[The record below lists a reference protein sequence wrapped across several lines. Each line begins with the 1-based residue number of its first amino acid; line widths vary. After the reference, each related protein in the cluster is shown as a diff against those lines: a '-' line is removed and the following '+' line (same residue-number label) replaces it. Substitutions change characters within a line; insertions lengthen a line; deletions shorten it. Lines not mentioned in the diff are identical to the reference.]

1 MDTEQQIRLNFLDE
15 AEEYF
20 DRIESNLLGLSDT
33 AVDPEKID
41 LVLRSAHSIKGGAA
55 MMGLNTLSH
64 IAHRLE
70 DFFKILR
77 VRYAANSV
85 DVEVETLLLQSV
97 DCIRHLGS
105 LDRQELSGLSSE
117 ATQQQKE
124 AIGDR
129 IEPIFERLQ
138 EHLGDLQAS
147 DENAL
152 LAQDEDV
159 NPALLIFEE
168 GVDEILDRF
177 EEQLPSFEVAS
188 LSEELITTAQELMGF
203 GNMAGLDSFTQLCE
217 SIAQNAHSLASAEMP
232 KLTDESVKIWRRSH
246 ALVSRGSLDKLPNC
260 LENFPSNTTSTLKY
274 EDSVPDLAADITAEI
289 ANLAQFSESLPTE
302 DEPFLD
308 DAVDFTELQSAF
320 APEIPEQDD
329 AVESSFTFPENEESN
344 LDGLR
349 SAFDSELVEDS
360 AFDALAENDLNLDGL
375 QSAFDADPQA
385 LDDSTDSAFDALAD
399 VSLDLSQLQSAFDT
413 DPEALDD
420 STDSAFDALADVSL
434 DLSQLQ
440 SAFDTD
446 PEALDDSTDSAFDA
460 LADDSLDLSQL
471 QSAFNLEQTDS
482 ANLKPES
489 KSIDESAPQPE
500 VVPKAIEIKAAKVN
514 PTPVPSKA
522 SLSVEQMVRVP
533 ASQLKQFNSLF
544 EQLVL
549 NRNNIN
555 VKLQQFQNI
564 IALMSRR
571 ISQMEVSNA
580 QLKQWYDKASVEGVL
595 TASDSFSTEASLQ
608 KNIHDN
614 DSASNPTELDMR
626 LETHSSTAKLDF
638 DSLEMDRY
646 SDIHLI
652 CQEQIE
658 TIVQLQE
665 VATDIELGLQEI
677 NQATRELNY
686 TTKSMQGNVTR
697 TQMQPFATA
706 IGRFPRVIR
715 DLNLQYNKQ
724 VNLKVI
730 GENTLLDRSFIKAL
744 GDPLMHLLRNAFDH
758 GIEDVETRVAAGKS
772 PSGTI
777 TIQASNQGTYTVIN
791 ISDDGGGI
799 PVSKIRD
806 RLVKMGFSYAE
817 IDRIPEPE
825 LLDFIFDPG
834 FSTAKK
840 VTELSGR
847 GVGMDVVRTNL
858 QEIRGDV
865 RVSTKLGQGTTFTLK
880 VPFTLSI
887 LRVAIVEQEG
897 IIFAIPINNIRELL
911 PLDAEEVK
919 NKGLGKYLIWNQKE
933 IPLVEIDK
941 SLFYH
946 RSHSGMSLT
955 GNPAIDRTM
964 AIVIEDEDFSAALQI
979 SCFWHEQESTTR
991 SIDSPVPLPAGII
1004 SSVVFG
1010 DGKVIPLVD
1019 PVLLIKECLNSGF
1032 KEKTVPLSNPQQ
1044 FASTILVVDDSINVR
1059 RYLSLTLE
1067 KAGYQTEQAKDG
1079 REAVEKLIGGLAV
1092 DAVICDIEMP
1102 RLDGYGVLEEIK
1114 QRQEFS
1120 NLPIAMLTSR
1130 SNEKHRKLA
1139 MNLGASAYFSKPY
1152 NEQQLLEKLAEI
1164 LQDSKSNS
1172 V

>member
-1 MDTEQQIRLNFLDE
+1 MDTEKQICLNFLDE

-33 AVDPEKID
+33 LVDPHKVD

-55 MMGLNTLSH
+55 MMSLNTLSH

-70 DFFKILR
+70 DFLKILR
-77 VRYAANSV
+77 VRYTARSV

-97 DCIRHLGS
+97 DCLRHLGS
-105 LDRQELSGLSSE
+105 LNRQELSGLSTE
-117 ATQQQKE
+117 AIRQQKE

-129 IEPIFERLQ
+129 VGLIFKRLQ
-138 EHLGDLQAS
+138 EHLGELQAS
-147 DENAL
+147 DENTL

-188 LSEELITTAQELMGF
+188 LGEELIATAQELIGF
-203 GNMAGLDSFTQLCE
+203 GNMANLGSFTQLCE
-217 SIAQNAHSLASAEMP
+217 SISQHARSLTSTKMRDLAGEAI
-232 KLTDESVKIWRRSH
+232 KTWRRSH
-246 ALVSRGSLDKLPNC
+246 ALVLRGSLDKLPTC
-260 LENFPSNTTSTLKY
+260 LENFSSETTSIAH
-274 EDSVPDLAADITAEI
+274 EDLALPNVAADIVNSVQSAR
-289 ANLAQFSESLPTE
+289 SLPTE
-302 DEPFLD
+302 DEAFLD
-308 DAVDFTELQSAF
+308 NIANF
-320 APEIPEQDD
+320 AE
-329 AVESSFTFPENEESN
+329 
-344 LDGLR
+344 LR
-349 SAFDSELVEDS
+349 SAFDVQQIENTES
-360 AFDALAENDLNLDGL
+360 AFDALAENGFDLDGL
-375 QSAFDADPQA
+375 QSAFDAGSQA
-385 LDDSTDSAFDALAD
+385 IDRDTDSAFDALAED
-399 VSLDLSQLQSAFDT
+399 SFDLSALQSAFDVEHT
-413 DPEALDD
+413 N
-420 STDSAFDALADVSL
+420 T
-434 DLSQLQ
+434 
-440 SAFDTD
+440 
-446 PEALDDSTDSAFDA
+446 
-460 LADDSLDLSQL
+460 
-471 QSAFNLEQTDS
+471 
-482 ANLKPES
+482 ANLKPSSELTH
-489 KSIDESAPQPE
+489 KPAPQFEATPE
-500 VVPKAIEIKAAKVN
+500 VGIEVEAAVS
-514 PTPVPSKA
+514 PTSVPSKA
-522 SLSVEQMVRVP
+522 SSISVEQMVRVP

-555 VKLQQFQNI
+555 LRLQQFQNI
-564 IALMSRR
+564 IALMSQR
-571 ISQMEVSNA
+571 ISQIELSNA
-580 QLKQWYDKASVEGVL
+580 QLKQWYDKASLEGVL
-595 TASDSFSTEASLQ
+595 TNSGSSSIAASLE
-608 KNIHDN
+608 KNIHN
-614 DSASNPTELDMR
+614 GAHNPKSN
-626 LETHSSTAKLDF
+626 F

-677 NQATRELNY
+677 NQATRELSY

-697 TQMQPFATA
+697 TQMQPFATVVR
-706 IGRFPRVIR
+706 RFPRVIR
-715 DLNLQYNKQ
+715 DLNLQYCKQ
-724 VNLKVI
+724 VNLKII
-730 GENTLLDRSFIKAL
+730 GESTLLDRSFAEAL

-758 GIEDVETRVAAGKS
+758 GIEDVETRIAAGKS
-772 PSGTI
+772 PAGTI

-791 ISDDGGGI
+791 LSDDGGGI

-806 RLVKMGFSYAE
+806 RLAEIGFSPSE
-817 IDRIPEPE
+817 IERIPEAE

-834 FSTAKK
+834 FSTANK

-865 RVSTKLGQGTTFTLK
+865 RVSTRSGQGTTFTLK
-880 VPFTLSI
+880 IPFTLSI
-887 LRVAIVEQEG
+887 LRVAIVEQAG
-897 IIFAIPINNIRELL
+897 IVFAIAINSIRELL
-911 PLDAEEVK
+911 PLDPERVNA
-919 NKGLGKYLIWNQKE
+919 KGSSKYLAWNQKE

-941 SLFYH
+941 SLFY
-946 RSHSGMSLT
+946 RRPHSSLSLT

-964 AIVIEDEDFSAALQI
+964 AIVIEDEDCSAALQI
-979 SCFWHEQESTTR
+979 SRFWHERESTTR
-991 SIDSPVPLPAGII
+991 SIDSPVPLPAGIV

-1019 PVLLIKECLNSGF
+1019 PALLIKECLKSRGASSYGAYPIDLLNSGS
-1032 KEKTVPLSNPQQ
+1032 KEKAIPLSNLQQ
-1044 FASTILVVDDSINVR
+1044 SANTILVVDDSINVR

-1079 REAVEKLIGGLAV
+1079 REAVDKLIGGLAV

-1114 QRQEFS
+1114 QHHEFG

-1139 MNLGASAYFSKPY
+1139 INLGASAYFSKPY

-1164 LQDSKSNS
+1164 LQDTKGKS
-1172 V
+1172 